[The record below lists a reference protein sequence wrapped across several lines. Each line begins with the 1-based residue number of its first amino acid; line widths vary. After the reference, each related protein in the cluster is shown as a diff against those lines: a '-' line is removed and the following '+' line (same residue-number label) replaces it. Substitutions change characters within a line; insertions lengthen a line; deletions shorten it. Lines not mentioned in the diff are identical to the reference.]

1 MWPAA
6 PSGPLS
12 AGRPS
17 ELTQPKREPAEARQ
31 SAYYLRFQVLDVPGV
46 MAEISRHLANEMVS
60 IESMIQRGRA
70 PGEPVAIV
78 MITHEAQHVAV
89 LRALR
94 AIAASD
100 KIFET
105 PCMIPMEAA

>member
-1 MWPAA
+1 
-6 PSGPLS
+6 
-12 AGRPS
+12 
-17 ELTQPKREPAEARQ
+17 
-31 SAYYLRFQVLDVPGV
+31 
-46 MAEISRHLANEMVS
+46 MAEISRHLANELVS

-89 LRALR
+89 VRALR

-100 KIFET
+100 RIVEF
-105 PCMIPMEAA
+105 PCMIPMETA

>member
-1 MWPAA
+1 M
-6 PSGPLS
+6 
-12 AGRPS
+12 
-17 ELTQPKREPAEARQ
+17 

-89 LRALR
+89 VRALK

-100 KIFET
+100 KVFET